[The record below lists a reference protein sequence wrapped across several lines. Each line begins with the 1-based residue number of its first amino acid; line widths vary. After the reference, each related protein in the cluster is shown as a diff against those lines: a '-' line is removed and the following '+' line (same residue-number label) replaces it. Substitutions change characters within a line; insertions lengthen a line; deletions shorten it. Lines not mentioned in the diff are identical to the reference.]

1 MIRPFFYWRAAAMMA
16 LAATLITQPAPLFAE
31 LSDAEPERSEGE
43 PLAPVDDTPAEP
55 GDSENKDA
63 KTFLE
68 RTATAHMMVSSGL
81 ESMAR
86 NIDSFFAEDK
96 SFDEATST
104 YARLR
109 IDTTLD
115 EDLQLGFD
123 GDLKIKIDLPRTER
137 QLKLLIE
144 SDTKEGIPDRPDES
158 PVNVLER
165 QDYLLSIESV
175 NKAKDW
181 DIRPAAGIKLRWNP
195 DLFLRLRASRYRS
208 LNGWLERTSGSVFW
222 FTNQGFGANT
232 ALEYDR
238 RIGQSWLF
246 RSASSLR
253 WEENDQFLTAE
264 QRVSLYQELDQ
275 RQYLVYQLGV
285 VATQD
290 PHWAVTQYNAA
301 VHYRKDVYKNWLFI
315 ELIPQINF
323 LEEHDFDAEPS
334 ITFRVEGVFG
344 REYL

>member
-195 DLFLRLRASRYRS
+195 DLFCAY
-208 LNGWLERTSGSVFW
+208 VPVV
-222 FTNQGFGANT
+222 T
-232 ALEYDR
+232 A
-238 RIGQSWLF
+238 
-246 RSASSLR
+246 
-253 WEENDQFLTAE
+253 
-264 QRVSLYQELDQ
+264 V
-275 RQYLVYQLGV
+275 
-285 VATQD
+285 
-290 PHWAVTQYNAA
+290 
-301 VHYRKDVYKNWLFI
+301 
-315 ELIPQINF
+315 
-323 LEEHDFDAEPS
+323 
-334 ITFRVEGVFG
+334 
-344 REYL
+344 